1 MIGSKKMKT
10 SMDSPFEFC
19 CEEEEIA
26 TAGGV
31 QCLRRAIIFF
41 FLMDNTRICL
51 PAYGNEPI
59 ERLKI
64 IIDKELNP

>member
-10 SMDSPFEFC
+10 SMDSPLEKFC

-26 TAGGV
+26 IAGGV
-31 QCLRRAIIFF
+31 QCLRRAIIF

-64 IIDKELNP
+64 IIYKELNP